1 MHPAHSSCMDN
12 MSCVVG
18 DFVKQLYIGLPY
30 IGDGILITVL
40 SQYSLP
46 YCMQKSVIELSTSSR
61 TFYKLKVSI
70 KTVHV
75 QDIYCWWH

>member
-46 YCMQKSVIELSTSSR
+46 
-61 TFYKLKVSI
+61 
-70 KTVHV
+70 
-75 QDIYCWWH
+75 